1 MIGIVAGL
9 KRLICLMNS
18 MEDKKM
24 NIGCFDMYYEE
35 FENVKDGQYVIFA
48 ECADGQLLIGEVD
61 RCGFDDLD
69 YAIAIRDAHSFE
81 YGVEVSVYLVKKG
94 MDEYGVVTNELIKC
108 VG

>member
-1 MIGIVAGL
+1 
-9 KRLICLMNS
+9 MNS

-81 YGVEVSVYLVKKG
+81 YGVEVCVYLVKKG
-94 MDEYGVVTNELIKC
+94 LDEYGVVTNELIKC

>member
-1 MIGIVAGL
+1 
-9 KRLICLMNS
+9 

>member
-1 MIGIVAGL
+1 
-9 KRLICLMNS
+9 MNS
-18 MEDKKM
+18 MEDMKI
-24 NIGCFDMYYEE
+24 NIDRFDMYYEE

-48 ECADGQLLIGEVD
+48 DCANGQLLIGEVD

-69 YAIAIRDAHSFE
+69 YAIAIRDVHSSE

-94 MDEYGVVTNELIKC
+94 MDEYGFVTNELIEC